1 MFLRILNRG
10 VALAGVALHF
20 DGWALTAARHFL
32 EVAQRSARL
41 GFWTNSLCRQTW
53 VVIRRFCLGILDARW
68 TKEVASDRGIHL
80 VGHSVRI
87 FTQERITDADS
98 QKDPLFTRAHRLPQS
113 FRTSP
118 LSSGW
123 NRWCEKAIPFLRRSP
138 NKLDNWREALKTL

>member
-20 DGWALTAARHFL
+20 DARALTAARHVL

-53 VVIRRFCLGILDARW
+53 VAIRRFCLGILNARW
-68 TKEVASDRGIHL
+68 TKEVASDRGIRL

-87 FTQERITDADS
+87 FTWSVLQTLIRKKIPYS
-98 QKDPLFTRAHRLPQS
+98 QVHIRLPQS
-113 FRTSP
+113 FRISL
-118 LSSGW
+118 LSSGGIAGA
-123 NRWCEKAIPFLRRSP
+123 RKRS
-138 NKLDNWREALKTL
+138 R